1 MIDFI
6 SILMAAN
13 VPSTKDKDKAD
24 KAQRRISY
32 GKVFDLFC
40 AKEGS
45 KFNPDA
51 LVKFY
56 AIANNPLT
64 YSDASIVF
72 SRFVADSKVSHLKQ
86 LNREGFI
93 ECMESAA
100 EKINKNGEKQEIL
113 GEVLDYS
120 YEFFS
125 QNKEALLDLLNL
137 PPDLSTTEVNELLIA
152 LSSEGFQTA

>member
-1 MIDFI
+1 MTT
-6 SILMAAN
+6 S
-13 VPSTKDKDKAD
+13 VPSVKDRERAL
-24 KAQRRISY
+24 RRARY
-32 GKVFDLFC
+32 AKVFDLFC

-56 AIANNPLT
+56 SIANNPLT
-64 YSDASIVF
+64 YSEASIVF

-93 ECMESAA
+93 ECMDSIVD
-100 EKINKNGEKQEIL
+100 KINKNGEKQEIL
-113 GEVLDYS
+113 GEILDYS

-125 QNKEALLDLLNL
+125 QNKEALVDLLSL
-137 PPDLSTTEVNELLIA
+137 PPDLTNEEINELLIA
-152 LSSEGFQTA
+152 LSSEGFQNL